1 MTGGDVQ
8 IVSHMIGRDI
18 RCLIKKDINNDR
30 RRRTDRVSYDR

>member
-8 IVSHMIGRDI
+8 IVSHMICRDA

-30 RRRTDRVSYDR
+30 RGRTYHNSNDS